1 MNQKLYDFVV
11 NQKAHRALRHDY
23 VDNGELAADYAARKL
38 PDADRVVD
46 RFEKNACRRDPHDT

>member
-23 VDNGELAADYAARKL
+23 VDNGELAADYASGAFLFR
-38 PDADRVVD
+38 RVEGK
-46 RFEKNACRRDPHDT
+46 R